1 MTRLG
6 LGLVAAIAV
15 TPAAAFAG
23 DGPAEAIGNMFD
35 ASPTL
40 TIVSLGV
47 VGGVDLGLLM
57 VATRDAIRG
66 YGSDD
71 AVYSI
76 QTALAGLQSFG
87 FLAAPSVFDVGD
99 WSPAENLGLLLP
111 AQLLASTLT
120 VHGVWSLASD
130 ALEPSSRLLVSAL
143 VGGNLAFTSIGL
155 GQLTRERWAP
165 LELAIAEVCHTTLA
179 SAISIERLARTNGYD
194 AEWGSL
200 LGWSLFGLAHG
211 VGSVL
216 VETPGSRVSESTP
229 DALPRTAWS
238 PWVSPLRGGAM
249 VGVGG
254 STE

>member
-1 MTRLG
+1 MTHAR
-6 LGLVAAIAV
+6 LGLVAAIAL
-15 TPAAAFAG
+15 TPAVAFAG
-23 DGPAEAIGNMFD
+23 DGPAEAIGRMFD

-47 VGGVDLGLLM
+47 VGGVDLGFLM
-57 VATRDAIRG
+57 IATRDAIRG

-111 AQLLASTLT
+111 AQLLSSTLT
-120 VHGVWSLASD
+120 VHGAWSLASD
-130 ALEPSSRLLVSAL
+130 TLEPSSRLLVSAL
-143 VGGNLAFTSIGL
+143 VGGNLAFTAIGL

-165 LELAIAEVCHTTLA
+165 LELAVAEVCHTTLV
-179 SAISIERLARTNGYD
+179 SAISIERLVRTEGYE
-194 AEWGSL
+194 AEWGAL

-216 VETPGSRVSESTP
+216 VEMPGSRVSVREPEET
-229 DALPRTAWS
+229 RRIGWS
-238 PWVSPLRGGAM
+238 PWVIPSWGGAM